1 MGCGGVIWLSPGVS
15 VFVLCAV
22 EPSVGDLGG
31 SWALSDEPP
40 PPPMAVLDERDSPC
54 LSVYL

>member
-15 VFVLCAV
+15 VFVLSAE

-31 SWALSDEPP
+31 SVALYDEPP
-40 PPPMAVLDERDSPC
+40 PPNGGS
-54 LSVYL
+54 

>member
-15 VFVLCAV
+15 VFVLSAE

-31 SWALSDEPP
+31 SVALYDEP
-40 PPPMAVLDERDSPC
+40 PPPMAVLDDRDSPC